1 MSYSFNK
8 VKSFRVAKTI
18 YKINNDPIARKYSKD
33 SNQFSYKVH
42 QNWLKDVLRCNF
54 EKVYLIMFK
63 KKIIGIL
70 REKKKRM
77 RHNLSWVISK
87 NFRNLG
93 HGKNILKKYTS
104 KKKKFSAYIHKK
116 NVPSIKIA
124 YFAGF
129 KIKKR
134 SKNLIEFYKN

>member
-93 HGKNILKKYTS
+93 HGKNKLKKYTS
-104 KKKKFSAYIHKK
+104 KKKSSLPISTKK
-116 NVPSIKIA
+116 MYHQLRLLILLA
-124 YFAGF
+124 
-129 KIKKR
+129 
-134 SKNLIEFYKN
+134 SK

>member
-8 VKSFRVAKTI
+8 VKSFTIAKTI

-33 SNQFSYKVH
+33 SNKFSYKIH
-42 QNWLKDVLRCNF
+42 QSWLKNVLRYNF
-54 EKVYLIMFK
+54 EKVYLVMFK

-70 REKKKRM
+70 RDKKKRI

-93 HGKNILKKYTS
+93 HGKKILKKYTS
-104 KKKKFSAYIHKK
+104 KKKKFSASIHKN

-134 SKNLIEFYKN
+134 NQNFIEFYKN